1 MKSPR
6 TFIYNSKIAN
16 VAVAICLL
24 VFFALPLVAAQSPE
38 TTSAVKDNA
47 PLVSGSIDVD
57 SIGIGDRFVYSIEV
71 EKDLVQSVLFPSF
84 SGKGAEAYE
93 LIEDMPVDTLE
104 REGRRLKIRKSYRL
118 AAFEEGIHSVV
129 PQVMYADKNIV
140 DTLYG
145 TDTLSLLVTTFQ
157 IDSTSHAPF
166 DIKPQKNLPF
176 KLGEITGYLK
186 WTVIVLLVLALL
198 FYVAKRILAHYGK
211 NISDIFK
218 PAPPLP
224 PHVEAQ
230 MALEKLRQQRLWQDG
245 EHKLYYSTL
254 TDIIRAYI
262 AGRYGVGAME
272 MTSDEIIEA
281 MRSVELPQK
290 SAMDLADILREAD
303 LVKFAKATPEAEE
316 NEAAFRAAWDFVEQT
331 KPVEIIED
339 DEDEPQ
345 QSSKT
350 EKKG

>member
-1 MKSPR
+1 MN
-6 TFIYNSKIAN
+6 NSRFNIISSRWDFGVALIA
-16 VAVAICLL
+16 VVML
-24 VFFALPLVAAQSPE
+24 FALPFAVAQE
-38 TTSAVKDNA
+38 DKGTTAVRDDA
-47 PLVSGSIDVD
+47 PKVSGSIDVD
-57 SIGIGDRFVYSIEV
+57 SVSIGDRFVYSIEV
-71 EKDLVQSVLFPSF
+71 DKDLVQSVLFPSF
-84 SGKGAEAYE
+84 TGAGSEAYE
-93 LIEDMPVDTLE
+93 LIEDMPVDTLS

-118 AAFEEGIHSVV
+118 AAFEEGIHNVV

-145 TDTLSLLVTTFQ
+145 SDTLSLLVTTFQ

-176 KLGEITGYLK
+176 KFGEISGYVK
-186 WTVIVLLVLALL
+186 WAVIVLIILLLLLYAL
-198 FYVAKRILAHYGK
+198 KRILAHFGK
-211 NISDIFK
+211 NITDIFK

-230 MALEKLRQQRLWQDG
+230 MALEKLRQQRLWQEG

-254 TDIIRAYI
+254 TDILRAYI

-281 MRSVELPQK
+281 MRDVELPQK
-290 SAMDLADILREAD
+290 SAMDLSDILRAAD
-303 LVKFAKATPEAEE
+303 LVKFAKALPEADE

-331 KPVEIIED
+331 KPVEIVED
-339 DEDEPQ
+339 DEDEP
-345 QSSKT
+345 KRGG
-350 EKKG
+350 KN

>member
-1 MKSPR
+1 MN
-6 TFIYNSKIAN
+6 NSKFNIISSRGGVGVVLFSVVMLFAMPFAKAQDGKGET
-16 VAVAICLL
+16 AVRA
-24 VFFALPLVAAQSPE
+24 
-38 TTSAVKDNA
+38 DA
-47 PLVSGSIDVD
+47 PKVSGSIDVD
-57 SIGIGDRFVYSIEV
+57 SVSIGDRFVYSIEV
-71 EKDLVQSVLFPSF
+71 DKDLVQSVLFPSF
-84 SGKGAEAYE
+84 TGAGSEAYE
-93 LIEDMPVDTLE
+93 LIDDMPVDTLS

-118 AAFEEGIHSVV
+118 AAFEEGIHNVV

-145 TDTLSLLVTTFQ
+145 SDTLSLLVTTFQ

-176 KLGEITGYLK
+176 KFGEISGYVK
-186 WTVIVLLVLALL
+186 WTVIVLIILLLLLYAL
-198 FYVAKRILAHYGK
+198 KRILAHYGK
-211 NISDIFK
+211 NITDIFK

-230 MALEKLRQQRLWQDG
+230 MALEKLRQQRLWQEG

-262 AGRYGVGAME
+262 AGRYSVGAME
-272 MTSDEIIEA
+272 MTSDEIIDA
-281 MRSVELPQK
+281 MRGVELPQK
-290 SAMDLADILREAD
+290 SAMDLSDILREAD
-303 LVKFAKATPEAEE
+303 LVKFAKAVPEADE

-339 DEDEPQ
+339 EEDEPQ
-345 QSSKT
+345 PNGKN
-350 EKKG
+350 KK